1 MSSPISL
8 RSAHTLDEPKLEALI
23 EIMYLAA
30 YADGSFAPE
39 ERAHFSRSV
48 QSLTDRK
55 VTPEMLDEIVSRL
68 DAARRAAGTAALIA
82 GARATLGS
90 AGACRV
96 ALNLAVGV
104 IMADGKVTDAERT
117 MLYEIGSAL
126 GLERSV
132 TDGLLKDAQVGQPSA
147 SS

>member
-55 VTPEMLDEIVSRL
+55 VTPEMLEQVVQRL
-68 DAARRAAGTAALIA
+68 DAARKATGTAALIV

-90 AGACRV
+90 ASACRV
-96 ALNLAVGV
+96 ALSLAIGV
-104 IMADGKVTDAERT
+104 IMADGKVTDSERS
-117 MLYEIGSAL
+117 MLYEIGTAL
-126 GLERSV
+126 GVERSV
-132 TDGLLKDAQVGQPSA
+132 TENLLGEAQGVQA
-147 SS
+147 ST

>member
-55 VTPEMLDEIVSRL
+55 VTPEMLEQIVSRL
-68 DAARRAAGTAALIA
+68 DAARKAAGTAALIA

-90 AGACRV
+90 PGACRV
-96 ALNLAVGV
+96 ALNLAFGV
-104 IMADGKVTDAERT
+104 MMADGKVTDAERT
-117 MLYEIGSAL
+117 MLYEIGTAL
-126 GLERSV
+126 GFERTV
-132 TDGLLKDAQVGQPSA
+132 TENLLKEAQGAQSSA
-147 SS
+147 

>member
-30 YADGSFAPE
+30 YSDGSFAPE
-39 ERAHFSRSV
+39 ERAHFARSV

-55 VTPEMLDEIVSRL
+55 VTTEMLDEIVSRL
-68 DAARRAAGTAALIA
+68 DAARKAAGAAALIA

-90 AGACRV
+90 PGACRV
-96 ALNLAVGV
+96 ALNLAMDV
-104 IMADGKVTDAERT
+104 IMADGKVTDSERT
-117 MLYEIGSAL
+117 MMYEIGSAL
-126 GLERSV
+126 GFERAV
-132 TDGLLKDAQVGQPSA
+132 TENLLKEAQGGQSPA
-147 SS
+147 

>member
-1 MSSPISL
+1 L
-8 RSAHTLDEPKLEALI
+8 RSAHSLDVPKLEALI

-55 VTPEMLDEIVSRL
+55 VTPEMLDQIVASL
-68 DAARRAAGTAALIA
+68 DAARKALGAAALIA

-90 AGACRV
+90 PGACRV
-96 ALNLAVGV
+96 ALNLAIGV
-104 IMADGKVTDAERT
+104 IMADGKVTDAERS
-117 MLYEIGSAL
+117 MMYLIGSAL
-126 GLERSV
+126 GFDRSA
-132 TDGLLKDAQVGQPSA
+132 TDDLLKEAQGTPSQA
-147 SS
+147 

>member
-8 RSAHTLDEPKLEALI
+8 RSAHTLEEPKVEALI

-39 ERAHFSRSV
+39 ERAHFARSV

-55 VTPEMLDEIVSRL
+55 VTPAMLDQIVERL
-68 DAARRAAGTAALIA
+68 DSARKAAGTAALIA

-90 AGACRV
+90 PSACRV
-96 ALNLAVGV
+96 ALSLAIGV
-104 IMADGKVTDAERT
+104 IMADGTVTDGERA
-117 MLYEIGSAL
+117 MLYEIGTAL
-126 GLERSV
+126 GVERSV
-132 TDGLLKDAQVGQPSA
+132 TENLLGDAQALQA
-147 SS
+147 ST

>member
-39 ERAHFSRSV
+39 ERAHFARSV

-55 VTPEMLDEIVSRL
+55 VTAEMLDTIVTRL
-68 DAARRAAGTAALIA
+68 DAARKAAGTAALIA

-96 ALNLAVGV
+96 ALSLAIGV
-104 IMADGKVTDAERT
+104 IMADGKVTDSERS
-117 MLYEIGSAL
+117 MLYEIGTAL

-132 TDGLLKDAQVGQPSA
+132 TDSLLSEAQTA
-147 SS
+147 SPAT

>member
-8 RSAHTLDEPKLEALI
+8 RSAHSLDEPKIEALI

-39 ERAHFSRSV
+39 ERAHFARSV

-55 VTPEMLDEIVSRL
+55 VTSEMLEQIVTRL
-68 DAARRAAGTAALIA
+68 DGARKAAGTAALIA

-90 AGACRV
+90 PNACRV
-96 ALNLAVGV
+96 ALSLAMGV
-104 IMADGKVTDAERT
+104 IMADGKVTDSERT
-117 MLYEIGSAL
+117 MLYEIGAAL
-126 GLERSV
+126 GIERSV
-132 TDGLLKDAQVGQPSA
+132 TDGLLGEAQAPQPTT
-147 SS
+147 

>member
-39 ERAHFSRSV
+39 ERSHFARSV

-55 VTPEMLDEIVSRL
+55 VTPEMLEQIVKRL
-68 DAARRAAGTAALIA
+68 DAARKATGTAALIV

-90 AGACRV
+90 SSACRV
-96 ALNLAVGV
+96 ALSLAIGV
-104 IMADGKVTDAERT
+104 IMADGKVTDSERA
-117 MLYEIGSAL
+117 MLYEIGAAL
-126 GLERSV
+126 GIERSV
-132 TDGLLKDAQVGQPSA
+132 TDNLLSEAQGIKA
-147 SS
+147 ST

>member
-8 RSAHTLDEPKLEALI
+8 RSAHSLDEPKLEALI

-55 VTPEMLDEIVSRL
+55 VTPEMLDQVVARL
-68 DAARRAAGTAALIA
+68 DAARKAAGTAALIA

-90 AGACRV
+90 PAACRV
-96 ALNLAVGV
+96 ALSLAVGV
-104 IMADGKVTDAERT
+104 IMADGKVTDSERS
-117 MLYEIGSAL
+117 MLFEIGSAL
-126 GLERSV
+126 GFERAV
-132 TDGLLKDAQVGQPSA
+132 TEELLKQGLAG
-147 SS
+147 

>member
-8 RSAHTLDEPKLEALI
+8 RSAHSLDEPKLEALI

-55 VTPEMLDEIVSRL
+55 VTSEMLEQIVQRL
-68 DAARRAAGTAALIA
+68 DAARKAAGTAALIA

-90 AGACRV
+90 PAACRV
-96 ALNLAVGV
+96 ALSLAVGV
-104 IMADGKVTDAERT
+104 IVADGKVTDSERT
-117 MLYEIGSAL
+117 MLFDIGSAL
-126 GLERSV
+126 GVERSV
-132 TDGLLKDAQVGQPSA
+132 TEELLRQGQVG
-147 SS
+147 

>member
-8 RSAHTLDEPKLEALI
+8 RSAHSLDEPKLEALI

-55 VTPEMLDEIVSRL
+55 VTPDMLDQVVARL
-68 DAARRAAGTAALIA
+68 DAARKAAGAAALIA

-90 AGACRV
+90 PAACRV
-96 ALNLAVGV
+96 ALSLAVGV
-104 IMADGKVTDAERT
+104 IMADGKVTDSERS
-117 MLYEIGSAL
+117 MLFEIGSAL
-126 GLERSV
+126 GFERAV
-132 TDGLLKDAQVGQPSA
+132 TEELLKQGQA
-147 SS
+147 G

>member
-39 ERAHFSRSV
+39 ERAHFARSV

-55 VTPEMLDEIVSRL
+55 VTPEMLDKIVTRL
-68 DAARRAAGTAALIA
+68 DAARKAAGTKTLIA
-82 GARATLGS
+82 GARAALGS

-96 ALNLAVGV
+96 ALSLAIGV
-104 IMADGKVTDAERT
+104 IMADGKVTDSERS
-117 MLYEIGSAL
+117 MLYEIGAAL

-132 TDGLLKDAQVGQPSA
+132 TDSLLGEAQAAPQAP
-147 SS
+147 

>member
-39 ERAHFSRSV
+39 ERAHFARSV

-55 VTPEMLDEIVSRL
+55 VTAEMLDNIVARL
-68 DAARRAAGTAALIA
+68 DGARKAAGTAALIA

-96 ALNLAVGV
+96 ALSLAVGV
-104 IMADGKVTDAERT
+104 IMADGKVTDSERS

-126 GLERSV
+126 GLERSA
-132 TDGLLKDAQVGQPSA
+132 TESLLVEAQAAPSA
-147 SS
+147 R

>member
-39 ERAHFSRSV
+39 ERAHFARSV

-55 VTPEMLDEIVSRL
+55 VTPEMLDNIVARL
-68 DAARRAAGTAALIA
+68 DAARKAAGAPALIA

-96 ALNLAVGV
+96 ALSLAVGV
-104 IMADGKVTDAERT
+104 IMADGKVTDSERT

-132 TDGLLKDAQVGQPSA
+132 TDSLLVEAQAAQSA
-147 SS
+147 R

>member
-8 RSAHTLDEPKLEALI
+8 RSAHSLDEPKLEALI

-55 VTPEMLDEIVSRL
+55 VTPEMLDQVVARL
-68 DAARRAAGTAALIA
+68 DAARKAAGTAALIA

-90 AGACRV
+90 PAACRV
-96 ALNLAVGV
+96 ALSLAVGV
-104 IMADGKVTDAERT
+104 IMADGKVTDSERS
-117 MLYEIGSAL
+117 MLFEIGSAL
-126 GLERSV
+126 GFERAV
-132 TDGLLKDAQVGQPSA
+132 TEELLKQGQA
-147 SS
+147 G

>member
-8 RSAHTLDEPKLEALI
+8 RSAHSLDEPKLEALI

-55 VTPEMLDEIVSRL
+55 VTSEMLEQIVQRL
-68 DAARRAAGTAALIA
+68 DAARKAAGTAALIA

-90 AGACRV
+90 PAACRV
-96 ALNLAVGV
+96 ALSLAVGV
-104 IMADGKVTDAERT
+104 IVADGKVTDSERT
-117 MLYEIGSAL
+117 MLFDIGGAL
-126 GLERSV
+126 GVERSV
-132 TDGLLKDAQVGQPSA
+132 TEELLRQGQA
-147 SS
+147 D

>member
-39 ERAHFSRSV
+39 ERAHFARSV

-55 VTPEMLDEIVSRL
+55 VTPDMLDQVVGRL
-68 DAARRAAGTAALIA
+68 DAARKATGTAALIV

-90 AGACRV
+90 PSACRV
-96 ALNLAVGV
+96 ALSLAIGV
-104 IMADGKVTDAERT
+104 IMADGKVTESERA
-117 MLYEIGSAL
+117 MLYEIGTAL
-126 GLERSV
+126 GVERSV
-132 TDGLLKDAQVGQPSA
+132 TESLLGEAQGVQA
-147 SS
+147 ST

>member
-39 ERAHFSRSV
+39 ERAHFARSV

-55 VTPEMLDEIVSRL
+55 VTPEMLEQIMRRL
-68 DAARRAAGTAALIA
+68 DAARKATGTAALIV

-90 AGACRV
+90 PSACRV
-96 ALNLAVGV
+96 GLSLAIGV
-104 IMADGKVTDAERT
+104 IMADGKVTDAERA
-117 MLYEIGSAL
+117 MLYEIGTAL
-126 GLERSV
+126 GVERSV
-132 TDGLLKDAQVGQPSA
+132 TESLLGEAQGAQA
-147 SS
+147 ST

>member
-55 VTPEMLDEIVSRL
+55 VTPEMLEQVVQRL
-68 DAARRAAGTAALIA
+68 DAARKATGTAALIV

-90 AGACRV
+90 ESACRV
-96 ALNLAVGV
+96 ALSLAIGV
-104 IMADGKVTDAERT
+104 IMADGKVTESERA
-117 MLYEIGSAL
+117 MLYEIGTAL
-126 GLERSV
+126 GVERSV
-132 TDGLLKDAQVGQPSA
+132 TESLLGEAQGVQA
-147 SS
+147 ST

>member
-8 RSAHTLDEPKLEALI
+8 RSAHSLDEPKLEALI

-55 VTPEMLDEIVSRL
+55 VTSEMLEQIIQRL
-68 DAARRAAGTAALIA
+68 DAARKAAGAAALIA

-90 AGACRV
+90 PAACRV
-96 ALNLAVGV
+96 ALSLAVGV
-104 IMADGKVTDAERT
+104 IVADGKVTDSERT
-117 MLYEIGSAL
+117 MLFDIGSAL
-126 GLERSV
+126 GVERSV
-132 TDGLLKDAQVGQPSA
+132 TEELLRQGQVG
-147 SS
+147 